1 MLFLRGPRGGWG
13 AGATSAFTDTPAES
27 RGRRAAPLHLRGPK
41 TGLPLRYR
49 NVWREYF
56 YFNLKNFGILK
67 ITLAFQ
73 LCGEI
78 AASKR

>member
-1 MLFLRGPRGGWG
+1 MGGG
-13 AGATSAFTDTPAES
+13 EVPPAPSLTPLQ
-27 RGRRAAPLHLRGPK
+27 RAAGGVRLPCICAAVKP
-41 TGLPLRYR
+41 GLPLRYR
-49 NVWREYF
+49 NVRREYF
-56 YFNLKNFGILK
+56 YFNLKNFGILE

>member
-1 MLFLRGPRGGWG
+1 MPPVPSL
-13 AGATSAFTDTPAES
+13 TSLQ
-27 RGRRAAPLHLRGPK
+27 RAAGSVRLPCICAALKP
-41 TGLPLRYR
+41 GLPLRYR

-78 AASKR
+78 TASKR

>member
-1 MLFLRGPRGGWG
+1 M
-13 AGATSAFTDTPAES
+13 
-27 RGRRAAPLHLRGPK
+27 HLRGPK

-56 YFNLKNFGILK
+56 YFNLKNFGILE